1 MSLMSCQ
8 LQAGRLLHCRLCD
21 MTRSAIYWPMQHTR
35 THTQTAVAV
44 FQPPRRSKQRHL
56 LVLCCKYTH
65 IQQSCLHGRRRR
77 ALCERLSCVVALV
90 RLGTAQQY
98 WMEASELGRC
108 FLDYALT
115 FGSRVVSVLG
125 SGAVGPGFKSQPR
138 RCRVT
143 VLGKLF
149 TPIAPLFTK
158 QQNR

>member
-1 MSLMSCQ
+1 MRYDKV
-8 LQAGRLLHCRLCD
+8 GNLLAH
-21 MTRSAIYWPMQHTR
+21 AAH
-35 THTQTAVAV
+35 THTHTDRQPWRCFSRHVEVNNAIRLYCAASIHTFSNHVCMAVGV
-44 FQPPRRSKQRHL
+44 GHCVNDWQC
-56 LVLCCKYTH
+56 VLC
-65 IQQSCLHGRRRR
+65 L
-77 ALCERLSCVVALV
+77 ALV

-98 WMEASELGRC
+98 WMDASGLGRC

-149 TPIAPLFTK
+149 TPIAPLFSK